1 MPRKNEL
8 ENTKLGT
15 AWMILRATFM
25 YDLAHKSKSGDKSS
39 SVSKFNSLKQGLGSN
54 TLFLIAKFN
63 ET

>member
-1 MPRKNEL
+1 
-8 ENTKLGT
+8 
-15 AWMILRATFM
+15 MILKATFM

-39 SVSKFNSLKQGLGSN
+39 AVSKFNSLKQGLGSN